1 MQPSSTKYSEWHSP
15 NTDLLTSERIT
26 GRRTSPCQ
34 TWEEDLDDQLTA
46 NPLTPKSTTS
56 RKILKKEVKTWESLL
71 TRRMKAIRVETPPL
85 RTAGP
90 MSTMA
95 AWARSFLLPDTVR
108 KAWQMCTGTRSW
120 WWWWQTLMRKHNR
133 HVMEDFQWKVWKY
146 FNNFCFLRIR
156 VVITMTDLSSLHR
169 GQWQWWRWRRW
180 RHQWWAPRN
189 AYSRT
194 DPPLDEDNLRYESC
208 ILCIYQCDCNAK

>member
-1 MQPSSTKYSEWHSP
+1 MSPWRRTTNQP
-15 NTDLLTSERIT
+15 TSEYRAT
-26 GRRTSPCQ
+26 QSVLDWVSQLCQ
-34 TWEEDLDDQLTA
+34 G
-46 NPLTPKSTTS
+46 SF
-56 RKILKKEVKTWESLL
+56 
-71 TRRMKAIRVETPPL
+71 
-85 RTAGP
+85 
-90 MSTMA
+90 TMA
-95 AWARSFLLPDTVR
+95 AWARCFLLPDTVR

-146 FNNFCFLRIR
+146 FNNSCFLRIR